1 MELLLALQACPL
13 DVGIKGERLRTML
26 NAGLPVPEAYVLND
40 EHYATTYS
48 EIVAADVRELMDT
61 VFSGVPVMVHS
72 SSADKDILPA
82 GTHGSYADLH
92 TADEVLSAIAYQA
105 LHGAT
110 TRAPMHV
117 VVQRMVP
124 CAVSGVLS
132 TRNPIAESATM
143 LVEFA
148 DGPDS
153 RVVAGLGA
161 NERYTLPRAGAPAP
175 APANWAVTDEDLPAA
190 LKALGHL
197 LEGEFGGPQE
207 VEWGVHDGRLYVF
220 QSRDIVTPPVTRP
233 LAAARPD
240 TSGARPVD
248 VVVSPGY
255 GIGPATVAGDGMPV
269 RGRVVVLDTMPTDS
283 ELARL
288 SDAAALIVRTGNAL
302 SHSARLTRELG
313 IPAVVANVATPGR
326 ELDGMPLLV
335 DAVDGSVTP
344 LLALPLVERKKA
356 IFAGVRHAG
365 IRGASGFH
373 YKGLYKTVLVDPV
386 FQDVVRSHLRARG
399 VEIRD
404 RVQEILPFDDADPS
418 GCRIGTLVQ
427 TTGAGSRVQFTR
439 TNLLP
444 DRPFRFDEDVRVDV
458 DTAGIGV
465 NLLRGLHHTEQ
476 SARQRRIETADV
488 DDVRL
493 QFTFWPGAAQA
504 SLGLTGEKPEAVEQF
519 LATCGIPVT
528 ECAPLDE
535 KDLFEALGVRPESL
549 GTPPSGS
556 ARIHVSH

>member
-1 MELLLALQACPL
+1 VELLLALQACPL
-13 DVGIKGERLRTML
+13 DVGIKGGRLRTML

-48 EIVAADVRELMDT
+48 EIVAADVHELMDT

-72 SSADKDILPA
+72 SSADKDIPPA
-82 GTHGSYADLH
+82 GAHGSYANLH

-132 TRNPIAESATM
+132 TRNPIDENATM

-148 DGPDS
+148 DGPDT

-175 APANWAVTDEDLPAA
+175 APADWAVTDGGLPAA
-190 LKALGHL
+190 LKALGHM
-197 LEGEFGGPQE
+197 LEVEFGGPQE
-207 VEWGVHDGRLYVF
+207 VEWGVHDGWLYVF
-220 QSRDIVTPPVTRP
+220 QSRAIVTPPVTRP
-233 LAAARPD
+233 LPAARPD

-255 GIGPATVAGDGMPV
+255 GIGPATAAGDGMPV
-269 RGRVVVLDTMPTDS
+269 RGRVVVLDTMPTAS
-283 ELARL
+283 ELGRL
-288 SDAAALIVRTGNAL
+288 SDAAALILRTGNAL

-335 DAVDGSVTP
+335 DAVDGRITP
-344 LLALPLVERKKA
+344 LLALPLIERKKA
-356 IFAGVRHAG
+356 IFAGVRQAG
-365 IRGASGFH
+365 IRGASGFR

-399 VEIRD
+399 VEIRN
-404 RVQEILPFDDADPS
+404 RVQEILPFDDADRS
-418 GCRIGTLVQ
+418 KCRISTWVQ
-427 TTGAGSRVQFTR
+427 TTGAGCRVKFRR

-444 DRPFRFDEDVRVDV
+444 DRPFRFDEEVRVDV
-458 DTAGIGV
+458 ETAGIGV
-465 NLLRGLHHTEQ
+465 DLLRGLHHTEQ
-476 SARQRRIETADV
+476 PARQRRIETADV

-504 SLGLTGEKPEAVEQF
+504 CLRLASESPEAVEQF
-519 LATCGIPVT
+519 LATCGIPVA

-535 KDLFEALGVRPESL
+535 KDLLEAQGLRPDSL
-549 GTPPSGS
+549 RTPPSSS
-556 ARIHVSH
+556 ARVHASH

>member
-13 DVGIKGERLRTML
+13 DVGIKGGRLRTIL

-72 SSADKDILPA
+72 SSADKDILRTGA
-82 GTHGSYADLH
+82 RGSYADLR

-117 VVQRMVP
+117 VIQRMVP

-132 TRNPIAESATM
+132 TRSPIAETATM
-143 LVEFA
+143 LVEFT
-148 DGPDS
+148 DGPDA

-161 NERYTLPRAGAPAP
+161 SERFTLPRAGAPVP
-175 APANWAVTDEDLPAA
+175 APADWTVTEEGLPAA

-197 LEGEFGGPQE
+197 LEVEFGGPQE

-220 QSRDIVTPPVTRP
+220 RSRDIVTSPVPRP
-233 LAAARPD
+233 LPAARPD
-240 TSGARPVD
+240 TSSARSVD

-269 RGRVVVLDTMPTDS
+269 RGRVVVLDTMPAAG

-288 SDAAALIVRTGNAL
+288 SDAAALILRAGNAL
-302 SHSARLTRELG
+302 SHSAWLTRELG

-335 DAVDGSVTP
+335 DAVDGRITP
-344 LLALPLVERKKA
+344 LLALPLIERKKA
-356 IFAGVRHAG
+356 IFAGVRQAG

-386 FQDVVRSHLRARG
+386 FQDVVRSHLCTRG
-399 VEIRD
+399 VQIRD
-404 RVQEILPFDDADPS
+404 RVQEILPFDDADRS
-418 GCRIGTLVQ
+418 TCRISTWAQITEAGCRVKF
-427 TTGAGSRVQFTR
+427 RR

-444 DRPFRFDEDVRVDV
+444 DRPFRFDEEVRVDV

-476 SARQRRIETADV
+476 PARQRRIETAEV
-488 DDVRL
+488 DGVRL
-493 QFTFWPGAAQA
+493 QFTSWPGATQA
-504 SLGLTGEKPEAVEQF
+504 CLRLASESPETVEQF
-519 LATCGIPVT
+519 LATCGIPVA

-535 KDLFEALGVRPESL
+535 NDVLEALDLRSGSL
-549 GTPPSGS
+549 TTPSSGS
-556 ARIHVSH
+556 ARAHISQ